1 MCAFVNSEVEH
12 MGRPVISRAI
22 KRRRLEAAGKASDVA
37 GQVTPSVLEQILKP
51 KRKSKVATPTSVK
64 KRARS

>member
-1 MCAFVNSEVEH
+1 
-12 MGRPVISRAI
+12 MGRPVISRSI
-22 KRRRLEAAGKASDVA
+22 KRHRLEAAGLASEVA
-37 GQVTPSVLEQILKP
+37 GQVSPSVLEQIVKP